1 MIGEI
6 LCKKAFSILIATD
19 SIKRGI
25 PGNELS
31 IKTFLSHLSSARYSH
46 DTAFAEYIQICDTV
60 TAVGTN
66 LSLRQAWEGPSIS
79 AGMNS
84 FAVQLAEGLIG
95 TI

>member
-6 LCKKAFSILIATD
+6 LCKKAFSIPIATD

-46 DTAFAEYIQICDTV
+46 DTAFAECLQICDTV

-66 LSLRQAWEGPSIS
+66 LSLRLAWEGPKHILRNEFLRR
-79 AGMNS
+79 A
-84 FAVQLAEGLIG
+84 IG
-95 TI
+95 